1 LRLQK
6 GAFRLPLMRLL
17 DRYLLRE
24 FLFWLAILFGAFLV
38 VWIAFDLSFELHRL
52 QQYHLRGK
60 DVLEYYL
67 FEIPE
72 FIPIALPVSLLLALL
87 TVVTNHARHNEIT
100 AMRAAGISLGRVCLP
115 YVLAGL
121 FLSLALLAFNE
132 YLAPGAADRADEVLK
147 KRVEPKAQSDRHL
160 IRSLTFINSSIGGI
174 GRVWNT
180 PVYNVQTHQ
189 MSQPQVAWPTNG
201 GSYLKLTAETA
212 VWTNHVW
219 LFTGDVTETLNNIR
233 ILKTNA
239 LAMPEF
245 TETPRDILS
254 EIKVNAYRSTTTKTR
269 RADIPLA
276 DIVNYLKLNPH
287 PDRKMR
293 DWLYTKLH
301 GRFAGP
307 FACLVVVFVAIP
319 FAAASGRRNVFVGVA
334 ASIFIFFAYFVLQQ
348 VGLTFGETGWMPSW
362 LGAWFPNLF
371 FGIGG
376 VFLMSRVR

>member
-1 LRLQK
+1 
-6 GAFRLPLMRLL
+6 MRLL

-24 FLFWLAILFGAFLV
+24 FLFWLVVFVGAFLV
-38 VWIAFDLSFELHRL
+38 IWIAFDLSFELHRL

-60 DVLEYYL
+60 DIVQYYV

-72 FIPIALPVSLLLALL
+72 FIPIALPVSVLLALL
-87 TVVTNHARHNEIT
+87 YAVTNHARHNEIT
-100 AMRAAGISLGRVCLP
+100 AMRAAGISLGRVCMP
-115 YVLAGL
+115 YVLAGF
-121 FLSLALLAFNE
+121 FLSVALLAFNE
-132 YLAPGAADRADEVLK
+132 YLAPGAADKADEVLK
-147 KRVEPKAQSDRHL
+147 KRVERQSHTDRYL
-160 IRSLTFINSSIGGI
+160 IQPLTFINFSVGGI
-174 GRVWNT
+174 GRVWNAT
-180 PVYNVQTHQ
+180 VYNTQTHQ
-189 MSQPQVAWPTNG
+189 MTKPQVDWPTNG
-201 GSYLKLTAETA
+201 TSYLKLTAEAA
-212 VWTNHVW
+212 VWTNHMW
-219 LFTGDVTETLNNIR
+219 LFTGEVVENLNNFR

-245 TETPRDILS
+245 SESPRDILS
-254 EIKVNAYRSTTTKTR
+254 EIKVNAYRGTSAKTR

-276 DIVNYLKLNPH
+276 DIVNYLRLNPH

-293 DWLYTKLH
+293 NWLYTKLH

-319 FAAASGRRNVFVGVA
+319 FAAGSGRRNIFVGVA

-376 VFLMSRVR
+376 LLMMSRVR